1 MGILPMTLIKIGI
14 LPMASIHMGK
24 CPCHILATGLHS
36 WLFLESLAM
45 PRTQRMDQL
54 EALLAEEPDDAFLR
68 YGLAMEHSSQGDD
81 ATAAKLLEDLIAL
94 KRNETPY
101 IPAYLQC
108 GQVYMRLGQDS
119 TAIGILKEG
128 VQMAQKV
135 GDQHASGEMQGLL
148 STLE

>member
-1 MGILPMTLIKIGI
+1 
-14 LPMASIHMGK
+14 
-24 CPCHILATGLHS
+24 
-36 WLFLESLAM
+36 M

-119 TAIGILKEG
+119 KAIAILKEG